1 MKPHLLKLNS
11 ALAGLL
17 VCLLSCMCLSASAQS
32 FVPASDPRL
41 AYVGRVSFAH
51 RAYAAFTY
59 PGVQV
64 HAVFHGTSVSMKTK
78 PGSGFFMVEIDDR
91 KPFKVESTRKDS
103 IVRLAYGLN
112 DKAHRL
118 TITYANEGLVLR
130 PRFYGLCL
138 DRGKT
143 LGARPELPVR
153 SVEFVGNS
161 ITCGYGNEGDGTEK
175 KHTYSKQ
182 NQFYTYAAIACREL
196 KAQCWVV
203 ARSGIGIYRN
213 TNGNPNGDEKNMQAY
228 YPFTLF
234 ATEGERWDFR
244 RHQPDVVCVNL
255 GTNDTTLPSYSTQL
269 LAEAYKRFLHTLRS
283 HYPKARIVLL
293 TGTMVNGRRL
303 ADIQHAQQSALDDAR
318 KRGDRNVFR
327 FDFTPADGSLG
338 YGIHKHPSLRQ
349 HEQMARELVP
359 FLRRITGWN

>member
-1 MKPHLLKLNS
+1 MKPHTLKPYS
-11 ALAGLL
+11 PLAGLL
-17 VCLLSCMCLSASAQS
+17 VCLLFGQCLCVAAQT

-91 KPFKVESTRKDS
+91 KPFKVASARKDS
-103 IVRLAYGLN
+103 VVLLASGLR
-112 DKAHRL
+112 DRAHRL
-118 TITYANEGLVLR
+118 TITYANEGLVLL

-143 LGARPELPVR
+143 LGERPQLPAR
-153 SVEFVGNS
+153 SIEFIGNS

-175 KHTYSKQ
+175 RHTYSKQ
-182 NQFYTYAAIACREL
+182 NQYYTYAAMACREL
-196 KAQCWVV
+196 NAQCWVV

-213 TNGNPNGDEKNMQAY
+213 TNGSPKGDEKNIQAY
-228 YPFTLF
+228 YPYTLF
-234 ATEGERWDFR
+234 ATEGERWDFK

-269 LAEAYKRFLHTLRS
+269 LTEAYKHFLVTLRS

-303 ADIQHAQQSALDDAR
+303 ADIQQAQQTALNDAR

-349 HEQMARELVP
+349 HQQMARELVP
-359 FLRRITGWN
+359 FLRQITGWN